1 MTLAVA
7 PVHYYNAIRADSTTL
22 EYVIFDTLHSCFGIA
37 ALGTT
42 RSAID
47 NDVRDRLW
55 LFSQL
60 ALKIIKP
67 PPSHPPS
74 GHYQTPLS
82 YALQRLQMG
91 ADCYDSPSCKTD
103 SDCDPSL

>member
-47 NDVRDRLW
+47 KDVRDRLW

-60 ALKIIKP
+60 AQDNQAAAISSSQRTLPNSIILRASTLADGGRLLRQPK
-67 PPSHPPS
+67 
-74 GHYQTPLS
+74 
-82 YALQRLQMG
+82 LQDR
-91 ADCYDSPSCKTD
+91 
-103 SDCDPSL
+103 